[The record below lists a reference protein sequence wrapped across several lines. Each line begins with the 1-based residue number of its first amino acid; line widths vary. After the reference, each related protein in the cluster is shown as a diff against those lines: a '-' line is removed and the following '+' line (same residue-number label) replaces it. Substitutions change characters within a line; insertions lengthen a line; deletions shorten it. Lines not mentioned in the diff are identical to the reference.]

1 MFKVKITNNCEKQ
14 FRNSSA
20 PLMSKGLNANIK
32 TFTRLYDDAY
42 NIKLDSGYLIF
53 ESEERYTW
61 FLLRWS

>member
-14 FRNSSA
+14 FLNSSFELA
-20 PLMSKGLNANIK
+20 RKSHRN
-32 TFTRLYDDAY
+32 TEVFTVLYDDAY

-61 FLLRWS
+61 FLLKWS